1 MYIYIQIFVLRI
13 YIHTYIIYTHV
24 YLSCKKRCNKHVA
37 TKLSTHGWLA
47 VFRSQDS
54 QGDRHV
60 LAASDLWS
68 CGIVIYVR
76 KTQRLGGIYK

>member
-1 MYIYIQIFVLRI
+1 MLQLSSPQTSQVDIHDIFFPLW
-13 YIHTYIIYTHV
+13 
-24 YLSCKKRCNKHVA
+24 N
-37 TKLSTHGWLA
+37 
-47 VFRSQDS
+47 RSQDS

-76 KTQRLGGIYK
+76 VQLSLGGNEGVEGETLSEIFPSLGVSYENEA